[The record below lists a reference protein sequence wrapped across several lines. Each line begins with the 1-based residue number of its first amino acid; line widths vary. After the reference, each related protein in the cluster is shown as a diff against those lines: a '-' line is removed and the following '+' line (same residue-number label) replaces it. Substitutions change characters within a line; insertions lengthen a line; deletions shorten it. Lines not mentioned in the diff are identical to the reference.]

1 MRICLVVSAIIG
13 VLFAGP
19 AHACLELATP
29 RGEARAFKSADLVVR
44 VETLSANYLPVPDA
58 GDLRVGV
65 ATGRVIESLK
75 GGVTK
80 GSMIAYRVVEGQG
93 GEGTCPARRG
103 TGPGGIYKLYL
114 KHVPDWGPP
123 VIILPTDY

>member
-1 MRICLVVSAIIG
+1 MRICLVIGAIAG
-13 VLFAGP
+13 VLLAWP
-19 AHACLELATP
+19 AHACLELASP
-29 RGEARAFKSADLVVR
+29 RSEARAFKRADLVVR
-44 VETLSANYLPVPDA
+44 VETLTANYLPVPGV

-65 ATGRVIESLK
+65 ATGRVVESLK
-75 GGVTK
+75 GGVKK
-80 GSMIAYRVVEGQG
+80 GSVIPYRVVEGEG